1 MEQDKAKKK
10 LYHQLLKITLLPI
23 FLLTAVII
31 TVSIRSYVN
40 AMNNEVRQG
49 LMNQSFTIIT
59 MYDKLYP
66 GDYKAFEGA
75 DGLYLLKG
83 DHLING
89 DFSIIDTLK
98 ENTGVD
104 ITVFYQDVRVIT
116 TVRGE
121 DGERIIGT
129 KVSAVVVKDVLEG
142 GRAAFYPNVSI
153 GDKNYFAYYSPLLN
167 EDGAC
172 IGMLFVAKPVETVMN
187 DLFRV
192 ILPIVFLGILAVMI
206 AALLTIRYSCRLT
219 EAIGEIEK
227 FLGKVANGEL
237 NEQLAYPVG
246 KRKDEVGELGRHAVD
261 MQRSLREL
269 VEKDALTGLYNRR
282 YGEKRLKQVQKDAD
296 SYGMPFCIA
305 IGDIDHFKHVN
316 DTYGHEWGDRVLTQ
330 IARIMAERMRR
341 EGYAA
346 RWGGEEFLL
355 VFIDQGLQDA
365 AETLRKLQNEI
376 RDTEFTYNEKE
387 KIRVTMTFGI
397 CESYGGNTDE
407 LLRCADNR
415 LYAGKK
421 GGRDRIIQE

>member
-31 TVSIRSYVN
+31 TISVRSYAN

-66 GDYKAFEGA
+66 GDYKAIEGD

-116 TVRGE
+116 TICGE

-153 GDKNYFAYYSPLLN
+153 G
-167 EDGAC
+167 G
-172 IGMLFVAKPVETVMN
+172 
-187 DLFRV
+187 
-192 ILPIVFLGILAVMI
+192 
-206 AALLTIRYSCRLT
+206 
-219 EAIGEIEK
+219 
-227 FLGKVANGEL
+227 
-237 NEQLAYPVG
+237 
-246 KRKDEVGELGRHAVD
+246 
-261 MQRSLREL
+261 
-269 VEKDALTGLYNRR
+269 
-282 YGEKRLKQVQKDAD
+282 
-296 SYGMPFCIA
+296 
-305 IGDIDHFKHVN
+305 
-316 DTYGHEWGDRVLTQ
+316 
-330 IARIMAERMRR
+330 
-341 EGYAA
+341 
-346 RWGGEEFLL
+346 
-355 VFIDQGLQDA
+355 
-365 AETLRKLQNEI
+365 
-376 RDTEFTYNEKE
+376 
-387 KIRVTMTFGI
+387 
-397 CESYGGNTDE
+397 
-407 LLRCADNR
+407 
-415 LYAGKK
+415 
-421 GGRDRIIQE
+421 